1 MVIDHHILVQATQVT
16 LAITIVENIRGILRL
31 LFLQLLFHLS
41 SREVSSRTM
50 PLEQVAAVEKEV
62 GIEEITQKLRYRE
75 LKIKC
80 LLGD

>member
-31 LFLQLLFHLS
+31 PFLQLLFHL